1 MYADQE
7 NLVNITI
14 WQAVQALPA
23 NRLQAGINEM
33 QINVSNLSSGVYF
46 YTVKAGKEAVTMK
59 MIVM

>member
-1 MYADQE
+1 
-7 NLVNITI
+7 
-14 WQAVQALPA
+14 LPA